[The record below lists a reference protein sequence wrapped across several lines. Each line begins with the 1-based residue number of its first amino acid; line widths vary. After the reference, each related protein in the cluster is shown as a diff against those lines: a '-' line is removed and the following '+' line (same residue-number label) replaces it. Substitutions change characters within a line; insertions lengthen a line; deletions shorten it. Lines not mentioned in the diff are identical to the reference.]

1 MPRRTTRFAVPV
13 PAAVTVHF
21 ERALPAPSPAAAA
34 AGAAAALYAAS
45 KQYALAASLYDA
57 LADASVKITVP
68 FWRNTDTQVVHLHQL
83 CACEDGCTSLSTVV
97 GVTALVQLEPELCQ
111 DKRCQDMLSV
121 VFAMRGQVE
130 DLRYATTRAR

>member
-34 AGAAAALYAAS
+34 AGAAAALY
-45 KQYALAASLYDA
+45 AASLYDA